1 MEDIKHQNELILQKR
16 AEKLARK
23 AEARNEKV
31 IYEIIAFKV
40 GDEKFGIECEYV
52 LEISRNSIS
61 RIPMTPDYIA
71 GIANIRG
78 KIVDVV
84 KLEKLLGIDV
94 SEKTDLLLTV
104 SGNEL
109 EFACRVNEIF
119 GIREISEGDIQETPN
134 ASDILDRRGWLKAVT
149 IDGVQIMDGAKML
162 SDMSLVVDEGV

>member
-1 MEDIKHQNELILQKR
+1 MEDLKHQNELILKKR
-16 AEKLARK
+16 AEILARK
-23 AEARNEKV
+23 TEEQNAEKL
-31 IYEIIAFKV
+31 YEIIAFKV

-52 LEISRNSIS
+52 LEISRNSVS

-84 KLEKLLGIDV
+84 KLDKLLGIDV
-94 SEKTDLLLTV
+94 SEKTDMLLTI

-109 EFACRVNEIF
+109 EFACRVNEVF
-119 GIREISEGDIQETPN
+119 GIREISQADIQEKPN

-149 IDGVQIMDGAKML
+149 IDGVQVIDGAKAL
-162 SDMSLVVDEGV
+162 TDMSLIVDEAV

>member
-1 MEDIKHQNELILQKR
+1 MEDLKHQNELILKKR
-16 AEKLARK
+16 AEILARK
-23 AEARNEKV
+23 TEEQNAEKL
-31 IYEIIAFKV
+31 YEIIAFKV

-52 LEISRNSIS
+52 LEISRNSVS

-84 KLEKLLGIDV
+84 KLDKLLGIDV
-94 SEKTDLLLTV
+94 SEKTDMLLTI

-109 EFACRVNEIF
+109 EFACRVNEVF
-119 GIREISEGDIQETPN
+119 GIREISQADIQEKPN

-149 IDGVQIMDGAKML
+149 IDGVQVIDGAKAL
-162 SDMSLVVDEGV
+162 TDMSLIVDEGV